1 MKYSTSVQTSNLSA
15 IVLFVAFLFLSERSL
30 VLVFVYIF
38 WVMYR
43 MQSCKIATAKW
54 EVIDGI

>member
-1 MKYSTSVQTSNLSA
+1 MKYSSSVQTSNLSA

-30 VLVFVYIF
+30 VLVFVYTF